1 MGIFKGLYMGYSNLY
16 QDFMQDIVDMIN
28 EVWWVMDFIDQILI
42 LGDKIDFRDSVV
54 IQVRGDYVVFEKI
67 D

>member
-1 MGIFKGLYMGYSNLY
+1 MVYSNLY
-16 QDFMQDIVDMIN
+16 QEFMQDIVDMII
-28 EVWWVMDFIDQILI
+28 EVWWVMDFIDQILV

-54 IQVRGDYVVFEKI
+54 IQVRGDYVEFEKI

>member
-1 MGIFKGLYMGYSNLY
+1 MGYSNFY
-16 QDFMQDIVDMIN
+16 QEFMQDIVDMIY
-28 EVWWVMDFIDQILI
+28 EVWWVMDFIDQILV

-54 IQVRGDYVVFEKI
+54 IQVRGDYVEFEKI

>member
-54 IQVRGDYVVFEKI
+54 IQVRGDYVEFEKI